1 MFVMFFLFP
10 ILRAYSA
17 VYISREP
24 RLLLR
29 PLLERSTLPRLLVAL
44 LFDLEAGRLTSTF
57 VTSPLSLLTLTDP
70 LGKTPSSLT
79 SCHDHSPFGG
89 LSTGDLGDVVVF
101 TFLLLIGNLLE
112 GRVEAL

>member
-79 SCHDHSPFGG
+79 K
-89 LSTGDLGDVVVF
+89 
-101 TFLLLIGNLLE
+101 LL
-112 GRVEAL
+112 